1 MKITQLAAKPKLIK
15 IKLTNKELVKKYQEE
30 IEFHTWDR
38 QPIDTFMELAN
49 TNSDQSKPGDIVHL
63 VKDLIL
69 DETGKPVIVD
79 DNTIPTD
86 VLLAAVGAIVE
97 RLGKL

>member
-15 IKLTNKELVKKYQEE
+15 IQLTNKELVDKYKEE

-49 TNSDQSKPGDIVHL
+49 SNSDDSKPGDIVHL

-69 DETGKPVIVD
+69 DDKGKPVIVD

>member
-15 IKLTNKELVKKYQEE
+15 IKLSNKDLVKRYNEE

-49 TNSDQSKPGDIVHL
+49 VNSDEGKPGDIVHL

-69 DETGKPVIVD
+69 INQINLKTSPLQLQWHIYQKV
-79 DNTIPTD
+79 NTMD
-86 VLLAAVGAIVE
+86 LLE
-97 RLGKL
+97 ESFL

>member
-15 IKLTNKELVKKYQEE
+15 IKLSNKDLVKRYNEE

-49 TNSDQSKPGDIVHL
+49 VNSDEGKPGDIVHL

-69 DETGKPVIVD
+69 DEEGKPVIVN

>member
-1 MKITQLAAKPKLIK
+1 MKITQLAAKPQLIK
-15 IKLTNKELVKKYQEE
+15 IKLSNKDLVKKYKEE

-38 QPIDTFMELAN
+38 QPLDTFMELAN
-49 TNSDQSKPGDIVHL
+49 VNSDGGKPGDIIHL

-69 DETGKPVIVD
+69 DENGKAVIRD

-86 VLLAAVGAIVE
+86 VLLAATGAIVE

>member
-15 IKLTNKELVKKYQEE
+15 IALSNKELVKKYKEE
-30 IEFHTWDR
+30 IEFYTWDR

-49 TNSDQSKPGDIVHL
+49 TNSDDSKPGDIIHL

-69 DETGKPVIVD
+69 DEDGKPVIVD

-86 VLLAAVGAIVE
+86 VLLVAVGAIVE